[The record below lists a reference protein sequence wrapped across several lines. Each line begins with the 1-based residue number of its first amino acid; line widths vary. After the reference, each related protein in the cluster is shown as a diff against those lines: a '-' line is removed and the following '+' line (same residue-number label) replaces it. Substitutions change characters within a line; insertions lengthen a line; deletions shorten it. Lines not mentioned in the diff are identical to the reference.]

1 MMKKS
6 NTIESLLES
15 EDLVQF
21 RTSYLNFENYT
32 NQQLSALIEKLR
44 AKSIT
49 KLKVLMEYH
58 DLLLFCLAHPRSEE
72 LRSKFYGE
80 LERISEKVKEVYS
93 SSSHKNK
100 VTLSGSGISG
110 SAMTGSFSFELVQWL
125 NKEFPNSVK
134 IDGVDNS
141 DIFAPEILRFGLL
154 PIETD
159 LSEKKDLPLNKWLTL
174 SLGNENKRLE
184 QILSLFDSM
193 KMSQDLRDYLYDS
206 LKLFI
211 DVDHNDKKLSRTFGH
226 IQGGT
231 HFYQKEEFIKKPDF
245 KLLLQDTSLNKL
257 YLNPEEKQEYVDT
270 ARIALCTL
278 FRETDPVTFA
288 DVEGTEVYSPGRGLT
303 IALYS
308 LRANRRLPLDAYV
321 GYMAFKNG
329 LPCAYGGGWIFRHKS
344 KIGINIFPPYRGGE
358 SAWIYSQI
366 IRLYHHR
373 FNANVFEAEPY
384 QIGKNN
390 PEGIQSGAF
399 WFYYRL
405 GFRPVQNDLYELANS
420 EWKNISADK
429 KYRTS
434 SNTLKKLAN
443 SNLRLD
449 ALNPGNKI
457 ASTPLDAQGMGNQVT
472 QLIRDKFKGNRKEA
486 ESTFQKYLNKACPE
500 LKSTSKTPEEKN
512 SQQLLLPLSYLLSI
526 HTRIL
531 EENKKDFMKWTI
543 SKSGESESNF
553 IECTQKLEKYFM
565 QLDKMKL

>member
-1 MMKKS
+1 MPPKLTLGVPRSCFLRIGTSMMKKS

-174 SLGNENKRLE
+174 SSGNENKRLE

-193 KMSQDLRDYLYDS
+193 KVSQDLRDYLYDS

-231 HFYQKEEFIKKPDF
+231 HFYQKEEFIK
-245 KLLLQDTSLNKL
+245 N
-257 YLNPEEKQEYVDT
+257 
-270 ARIALCTL
+270 RISNYFC
-278 FRETDPVTFA
+278 
-288 DVEGTEVYSPGRGLT
+288 
-303 IALYS
+303 
-308 LRANRRLPLDAYV
+308 
-321 GYMAFKNG
+321 
-329 LPCAYGGGWIFRHKS
+329 
-344 KIGINIFPPYRGGE
+344 KILHSINYI
-358 SAWIYSQI
+358 
-366 IRLYHHR
+366 
-373 FNANVFEAEPY
+373 
-384 QIGKNN
+384 
-390 PEGIQSGAF
+390 
-399 WFYYRL
+399 
-405 GFRPVQNDLYELANS
+405 
-420 EWKNISADK
+420 
-429 KYRTS
+429 
-434 SNTLKKLAN
+434 
-443 SNLRLD
+443 
-449 ALNPGNKI
+449 
-457 ASTPLDAQGMGNQVT
+457 
-472 QLIRDKFKGNRKEA
+472 
-486 ESTFQKYLNKACPE
+486 
-500 LKSTSKTPEEKN
+500 
-512 SQQLLLPLSYLLSI
+512 
-526 HTRIL
+526 
-531 EENKKDFMKWTI
+531 
-543 SKSGESESNF
+543 
-553 IECTQKLEKYFM
+553 
-565 QLDKMKL
+565 